1 VKLTVAARNASA
13 IAASRKIIQCRAAS
27 RKRDAPLSFIIVAF
41 VNCLIHLPFNARANR
56 LHSILSFHFSF
67 VGLLDHHSRFL
78 QSVSLIRDITAGL
91 VVVVGFRQS

>member
-1 VKLTVAARNASA
+1 
-13 IAASRKIIQCRAAS
+13 
-27 RKRDAPLSFIIVAF
+27 
-41 VNCLIHLPFNARANR
+41 LIHLPFNARANR

-78 QSVSLIRDITAGL
+78 QSVSLNRDITAGL